1 MQNMEEKNQACKIK
15 AHKKILS
22 LNNSLKGSQMILE
35 TTNIQT
41 NERETCIIKL

>member
-1 MQNMEEKNQACKIK
+1 MEEKNQACKIK

-22 LNNSLKGSQMILE
+22 LNNSLKVSQMILE